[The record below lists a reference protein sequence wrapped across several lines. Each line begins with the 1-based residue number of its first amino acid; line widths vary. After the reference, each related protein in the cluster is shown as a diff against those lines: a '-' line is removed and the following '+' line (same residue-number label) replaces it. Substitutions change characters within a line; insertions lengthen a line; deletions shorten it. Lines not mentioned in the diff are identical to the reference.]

1 MAIMWTQRKN
11 AWRAVF
17 SLRPPVLHSSDL
29 ARMKL
34 EGADFRSW

>member
-1 MAIMWTQRKN
+1 MAISWPRLKN
-11 AWRAVF
+11 VWRAVF
-17 SLRPPVLHSSDL
+17 RLRPPALNSSDL